1 MQLTHGNEGLEGAPE
16 EGVQLEAGPEV
27 ASSLLSVVEQSVAPP
42 QQPEGNGG
50 ITGVVGSEVCLCALL
65 EREEGLEGQDCSIG
79 TGREWG
85 WGGKSFDWLVP
96 YLLEFTALFQCGYYS
111 RAALTNFHIR
121 YMTA

>member
-27 ASSLLSVVEQSVAPP
+27 ASSLLSVVEQSVAPA

-65 EREEGLEGQDCSIG
+65 EREEGLEGQGGSIG

-85 WGGKSFDWLVP
+85 ETVSTG
-96 YLLEFTALFQCGYYS
+96 
-111 RAALTNFHIR
+111 
-121 YMTA
+121 